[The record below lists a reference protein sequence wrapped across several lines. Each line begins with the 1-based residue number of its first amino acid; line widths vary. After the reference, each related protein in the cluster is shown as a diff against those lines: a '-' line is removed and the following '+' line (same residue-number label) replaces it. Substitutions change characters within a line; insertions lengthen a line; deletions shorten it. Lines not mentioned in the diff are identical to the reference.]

1 MWAYLQRCIDGGQA
15 GWAIWAVFEEGE
27 DPRMAETRAASRST
41 QEAGMAG
48 VGEAKQTGG
57 RVKVYCWGEVVAE
70 VYALV
75 VLATHRQV
83 NKWGAQW
90 IDAAGNVVVQM
101 PAAP

>member
-1 MWAYLQRCIDGGQA
+1 MWAYLERCIDGGQA
-15 GWAIWAVFEEGE
+15 GWAVWAVFEEGE
-27 DPRMAETRAASRST
+27 DPSLAAG
-41 QEAGMAG
+41 A
-48 VGEAKQTGG
+48 GEAKLTAG
-57 RVKVYCWGEVVAE
+57 RVKMYCWGEVVAE

-101 PAAP
+101 PTAP